1 MTSNFLSFEL
11 DEKSRYKIWKCWLY
25 LMQSMTFP
33 TQPSPK
39 SVSFLPYHQRIS
51 NSCRILVYFQIWE
64 KGHLFPSDRWSSKN
78 LMTNLI
84 FNFVIRQLIK
94 TNTCIH
100 KAHENVK
107 IENSRAYFS
116 FSSSTPFKVFSD
128 KIGNSIKNL
137 KLTWTHHYHP

>member
-1 MTSNFLSFEL
+1 MISNFLSFEL
-11 DEKSRYKIWKCWLY
+11 EEKSRYKIWKCWLY
-25 LMQSMTFP
+25 LMQPMTFP

-39 SVSFLPYHQRIS
+39 SVSFLSYHQRIS

-84 FNFVIRQLIK
+84 FNFVISQLIK

-100 KAHENVK
+100 KAEFEFFQINFLSEFV
-107 IENSRAYFS
+107 S
-116 FSSSTPFKVFSD
+116 FCGRNY
-128 KIGNSIKNL
+128 ILICG
-137 KLTWTHHYHP
+137 

>member
-1 MTSNFLSFEL
+1 MISNFLSFEL
-11 DEKSRYKIWKCWLY
+11 EEKSRYKIWKCWLY
-25 LMQSMTFP
+25 LMQPMTFP

-39 SVSFLPYHQRIS
+39 SVSFLSYNQRIS

-84 FNFVIRQLIK
+84 FNFVISQLIK

-100 KAHENVK
+100 KAEFEFFQINFLSEFV
-107 IENSRAYFS
+107 S
-116 FSSSTPFKVFSD
+116 FCGRNY
-128 KIGNSIKNL
+128 ILICG
-137 KLTWTHHYHP
+137 

>member
-1 MTSNFLSFEL
+1 MISNFLSFEL
-11 DEKSRYKIWKCWLY
+11 EEKSRYKIWKCWLY
-25 LMQSMTFP
+25 LMQPMTFP

-39 SVSFLPYHQRIS
+39 SVSFLSYHQRIS

-100 KAHENVK
+100 KAEFEFFQINFLSEFV
-107 IENSRAYFS
+107 S
-116 FSSSTPFKVFSD
+116 FCGRNY
-128 KIGNSIKNL
+128 ILICG
-137 KLTWTHHYHP
+137 

>member
-1 MTSNFLSFEL
+1 MLAVPDATHDISN
-11 DEKSRYKIWKCWLY
+11 
-25 LMQSMTFP
+25 P

-39 SVSFLPYHQRIS
+39 SVSFLSYHQRIS

-100 KAHENVK
+100 KAEFEFFQINFLSEFVSFCGRNYILICGQHL
-107 IENSRAYFS
+107 ENSRAYFS
-116 FSSSTPFKVFSD
+116 FSSPQLL
-128 KIGNSIKNL
+128 L
-137 KLTWTHHYHP
+137 KFFLTKLETLSRT

>member
-1 MTSNFLSFEL
+1 MISNFLSFEL
-11 DEKSRYKIWKCWLY
+11 EEKSRYKIWKCGCTWCNPWH
-25 LMQSMTFP
+25 F
-33 TQPSPK
+33 QPSPK
-39 SVSFLPYHQRIS
+39 SVSFLSYHQRIS

-107 IENSRAYFS
+107 IENSRAYCS

-128 KIGNSIKNL
+128 KIGNSIKNF
-137 KLTWTHHYHP
+137 KLTWTHDYHP